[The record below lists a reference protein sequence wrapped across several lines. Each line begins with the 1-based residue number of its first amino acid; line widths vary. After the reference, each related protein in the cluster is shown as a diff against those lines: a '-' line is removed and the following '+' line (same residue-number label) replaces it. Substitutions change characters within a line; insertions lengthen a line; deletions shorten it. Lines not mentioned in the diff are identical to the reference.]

1 MKKIR
6 LLSLPAILF
15 VLLLAGFAMANTPE
29 PEITIRQEADRS
41 IEEYRI
47 NGQLYAIKVIPKVGE
62 PYYLVDSE
70 GDGQLDKRQE
80 RGRLSVPSWILFK
93 W

>member
-6 LLSLPAILF
+6 LFSLPAMMF
-15 VLLLAGFAMANTPE
+15 ALLLAGSAMANTPE
-29 PEITIRQEADRS
+29 PEITIRQEADRT
-41 IEEYRI
+41 IEEYRV
-47 NGQLYAIKVIPKVGE
+47 NGLLYAIKVIPKVGE

-80 RGRLSVPSWILFK
+80 RGRLSVPSWVLFK

>member
-1 MKKIR
+1 MKILLQAGLLAV
-6 LLSLPAILF
+6 LLSSS
-15 VLLLAGFAMANTPE
+15 LLLSAQTNHPE
-29 PEITIRQEADRS
+29 PEITIRQEADRT

-70 GDGQLDKRQE
+70 GDGELNQRE
-80 RGRLSVPSWILFK
+80 RGRLLIPSWVLFK

>member
-6 LLSLPAILF
+6 LTGLL
-15 VLLLAGFAMANTPE
+15 VLLLALMLSVGWAHANTPE
-29 PEITIRQEADRS
+29 PEITIRQEGDKT

-47 NGQLYAIKVIPKVGE
+47 NGRLYAIKVIPARGE

-70 GDGQLDKRQE
+70 GDGELDRQE
-80 RGRLSVPSWILFK
+80 RGRLLIPSWILFR

>member
-6 LLSLPAILF
+6 LLGLLVFLFTLP
-15 VLLLAGFAMANTPE
+15 LADFATANPPE
-29 PEITIRQEADRS
+29 PEITIRQEADRT
-41 IEEYRI
+41 IEEYRV
-47 NGQLYAIKVIPKVGE
+47 NGLLYAIKVIPKVGE

>member
-6 LLSLPAILF
+6 LLG
-15 VLLLAGFAMANTPE
+15 LLAFLFATLPVALVSANTQE
-29 PEITIRQEADRS
+29 PEITIRQEADRT

-47 NGQLYAIKVIPKVGE
+47 NGQLYAIKITPKVGE

-70 GDGQLDKRQE
+70 GDGQLDKRHE
-80 RGRLSVPSWILFK
+80 RGRLSIPSWILFK

>member
-6 LLSLPAILF
+6 LTALLVFLMAVPFTSLA
-15 VLLLAGFAMANTPE
+15 LANSPE
-29 PEITIRQEADRS
+29 PEITIRQEADRT
-41 IEEYRI
+41 IEEYRV
-47 NGQLYAIKVIPKVGE
+47 NGQLYAIKIIPKVGE

-80 RGRLSVPSWILFK
+80 RGRLLIPSWILFK

>member
-1 MKKIR
+1 MKILLQAA
-6 LLSLPAILF
+6 LLS
-15 VLLLAGFAMANTPE
+15 VLLTSSLMLSAQTNNPE
-29 PEITIRQEADRS
+29 PEITIRQEADQT

-70 GDGQLDKRQE
+70 GDGELDRRE
-80 RGRLSVPSWILFK
+80 RGRLLIPSWILFK

>member
-6 LLSLPAILF
+6 LTALLVFLMAVPFTSLT
-15 VLLLAGFAMANTPE
+15 LANSPE
-29 PEITIRQEADRS
+29 PEITIRQEADRT
-41 IEEYRI
+41 IEEYRV

-80 RGRLSVPSWILFK
+80 RGRLLIPSWILFK

>member
-6 LLSLPAILF
+6 LLGLLALLFASLPVSLAI
-15 VLLLAGFAMANTPE
+15 ANTPE
-29 PEITIRQEADRS
+29 PEITIRQEADRT

-47 NGQLYAIKVIPKVGE
+47 NGQLYAIKVTPKVGE

-80 RGRLSVPSWILFK
+80 RGRLLIPSWILFK

>member
-6 LLSLPAILF
+6 LLGLLVFLFTLP
-15 VLLLAGFAMANTPE
+15 LAGFATANTPE
-29 PEITIRQEADRS
+29 PEITIRQEADRT
-41 IEEYRI
+41 IEEYRV
-47 NGQLYAIKVIPKVGE
+47 NGLLYAIKVIPKVGE

-80 RGRLSVPSWILFK
+80 RGRLSIPSWILFK

>member
-1 MKKIR
+1 MKKLP
-6 LLSLPAILF
+6 LLG
-15 VLLLAGFAMANTPE
+15 LLAFILTVAPVAFVSANTPE
-29 PEITIRQEADRS
+29 PEITIRQEAERT

-62 PYYLVDSE
+62 PYFLVDSE

-80 RGRLSVPSWILFK
+80 RGRLLVPSWILFK

>member
-1 MKKIR
+1 MKILR
-6 LLSLPAILF
+6 LLGLL
-15 VLLLAGFAMANTPE
+15 VLLFTLVTAAQVSAETPE
-29 PEITIRQEADRS
+29 PEITIRQEADRT

-47 NGQLYAIKVIPKVGE
+47 NGQLYAIKVTPKVGE

-70 GDGQLDKRQE
+70 GDGQLEKRQE
-80 RGRLSVPSWILFK
+80 RGRLVVPSWILFK

>member
-6 LLSLPAILF
+6 LFSLPAILF
-15 VLLLAGFAMANTPE
+15 ALLLAGSATANTPE
-29 PEITIRQEADRS
+29 PEITIRQEAERT

-47 NGQLYAIKVIPKVGE
+47 NGQLYAIKIIPKVGE

-70 GDGQLDKRQE
+70 GDGQLDKRHE
-80 RGRLSVPSWILFK
+80 RGHLSVPSWILFK

>member
-1 MKKIR
+1 MNKIR
-6 LLSLPAILF
+6 LVGLAA
-15 VLLLAGFAMANTPE
+15 LLLLSGALLAQEPE
-29 PEITIRQEADRS
+29 PEITIRQDGEKT

-47 NGQLYAIKVIPKVGE
+47 NGQLYAIKVTPKVGE

-70 GDGQLDKRQE
+70 GNGELDRQD
-80 RGRLSVPSWILFK
+80 RGRLVIPSWVLFK

>member
-6 LLSLPAILF
+6 LLGFLAFLFTLP
-15 VLLLAGFAMANTPE
+15 LAGFAIANTPE
-29 PEITIRQEADRS
+29 PEITIRQEAERT

-80 RGRLSVPSWILFK
+80 RGRLLIPSWILFK

>member
-1 MKKIR
+1 MKKNC
-6 LLSLPAILF
+6 LLSLPAMVF
-15 VLLLAGFAMANTPE
+15 VLLLAGSARANSPE
-29 PEITIRQEADRS
+29 PEITIRQEADRT
-41 IEEYRI
+41 IEEYRV
-47 NGQLYAIKVIPKVGE
+47 NGQLYAIKIIPKVGE

-80 RGRLSVPSWILFK
+80 RGRLLIPSWVLFK

>member
-1 MKKIR
+1 MKKLP
-6 LLSLPAILF
+6 LLSLLAFILTVAPVAF
-15 VLLLAGFAMANTPE
+15 VSANTPE
-29 PEITIRQEADRS
+29 PEITIRQEADRT

-47 NGQLYAIKVIPKVGE
+47 NGQLYAIKIIPKVGE

-70 GDGQLDKRQE
+70 GDGQLDNRQE
-80 RGRLSVPSWILFK
+80 RGRLLVPSWILFK

>member
-6 LLSLPAILF
+6 LLSLLVFLF
-15 VLLLAGFAMANTPE
+15 VSLPVTWAVANTPE
-29 PEITIRQEADRS
+29 PEITIRQEADRT
-41 IEEYRI
+41 IEEYRL
-47 NGQLYAIKVIPKVGE
+47 NGQLYAIKIIPNVGE

-80 RGRLSVPSWILFK
+80 RGRLLIPSWILFK